1 MLKKISDAL
10 LISED
15 SLVAIAIILF
25 IGIVLSMFNVGR
37 GNYTYHD
44 NNKSNNKTIKENEES

>member
-15 SLVAIAIILF
+15 SLVAIAIIFF
-25 IGIVLSMFNVGR
+25 IGVVLSMFNVGR
-37 GNYTYHD
+37 GSYTYHD
-44 NNKSNNKTIKENEES
+44 NESNNKTIKENEES

>member
-15 SLVAIAIILF
+15 SLVAIAIIFF
-25 IGIVLSMFNVGR
+25 IGVVLSMFNVGR
-37 GNYTYHD
+37 GNHTYHD
-44 NNKSNNKTIKENEES
+44 NESNNKTIKENEES